1 MIWRAHTHEDQTYN
15 NPLKM
20 ATREKHAHMLH
31 YMLAITFSRYSWTT
45 NGSPSGILSIDVN
58 KNIL

>member
-1 MIWRAHTHEDQTYN
+1 
-15 NPLKM
+15 M
-20 ATREKHAHMLH
+20 ATREKHARMLH

-45 NGSPSGILSIDVN
+45 NGSPNRILSIDMN